1 MGSMVGVLECFLYG
15 LWSHFP
21 IKKNCFKKL
30 NIKVLEKV
38 IVLSFIF
45 MSNFTTVFGITNGID
60 VYPPGKFP
68 FVINAD
74 LCSAVLVSPNVAIG
88 VASCCYNKVLIGAH
102 NVSKAEVG
110 QEEFEVAETIS
121 ATGENKPYRFIHD
134 ENSYDIVILR
144 LNGISQHSPIDI
156 NDFAPLVYDGTS
168 ESEDLE
174 LVLAGWGSS
183 RRGDPSSET
192 LKEVSLDLIPVV
204 PCKQIYSKR
213 KETWY
218 GGGRRDLVCAART
231 VNGETSGPCSGDS
244 GAPLINMKNGKLVG
258 IVTTRFV
265 FPGCDDEDY
274 PGVFTSVHFYRD
286 WIDSHIK
293 KFSCPWF
300 ETLKYPN
307 VSTIILPET
316 K

>member
-1 MGSMVGVLECFLYG
+1 MG
-15 LWSHFP
+15 
-21 IKKNCFKKL
+21 
-30 NIKVLEKV
+30 
-38 IVLSFIF
+38 
-45 MSNFTTVFGITNGID
+45 
-60 VYPPGKFP
+60 
-68 FVINAD
+68 
-74 LCSAVLVSPNVAIG
+74 
-88 VASCCYNKVLIGAH
+88 VLIGAH

-110 QEEFEVAETIS
+110 QEEFEVAETIF
-121 ATGENKPYRFIHD
+121 ATGENKPYRYIHD
-134 ENSYDIVILR
+134 ENRYDIVILR
-144 LNGISQHSPIDI
+144 LNGYSQHSPIDI
-156 NDFAPLVYDGTS
+156 NDFAPPVYDGTS

-192 LKEVSLDLIPVV
+192 LKEVSLDSIPVV

-231 VNGETSGPCSGDS
+231 VNGETSGPCSGDN

-265 FPGCDDEDY
+265 STSCDDEDY
-274 PGVFTSVHFYRD
+274 PGVFTSVYFYRD

-300 ETLKYPN
+300 ETLKYPT
-307 VSTIILPET
+307 SAPSLSLKPTTFTMTPSESPTFSPSILPSVVQSIEPTEVPTT
-316 K
+316 KFSENPTKTHSPSISPTKMITKAPTK